1 MTEARTP
8 LHTRTIRLDG
18 YARPDGHFDIEAR
31 LTDVKHYDIPGWSG
45 AKLPAGSPMH
55 DLLATMTV
63 DVDGTIRAFDARA
76 EAAPHADCSDGAAHF
91 DRLVG
96 LSIGKGF
103 TRSATERIGGI
114 EGCTHLRE
122 LLQQM
127 ATVAFQTMREA
138 RVKRYGERP
147 DVKPPL
153 IDTCMSWRASGEW
166 VKMRFPRYWTGARD
180 RDDGS
185 DASQPDVR

>member
-18 YARPDGHFDIEAR
+18 FARPDGHFDIEAR
-31 LTDVKHYDIPGWSG
+31 LTDVKHYDLPGWSG
-45 AKLPAGSPMH
+45 RDLPAGSPMH
-55 DLLATMTV
+55 DLLAAMTV
-63 DVDGTIRAFDARA
+63 DVDGTIRAFEARA
-76 EAAPHADCSDGAAHF
+76 DAAPHVDCGDGAANF
-91 DRLVG
+91 ERLVG

-103 TRSATERIGGI
+103 IRSATERIGGV

-127 ATVAFQTMREA
+127 ATVAFQSMREA
-138 RVKRYGERP
+138 RVKRYGAQP

-153 IDTCMSWRASGEW
+153 IDTCMLWRASGEW
-166 VKMRFPRYWTGARD
+166 VKMRFPQYWTGARD
-180 RDDGS
+180 RDE
-185 DASQPDVR
+185 A